1 MEVEKEVS
9 MRTLNEAIKIVKSLF
24 SAPLG
29 SFPRGG
35 VETALR
41 VRLNLSPT
49 SITLITER
57 GLSVVLRRDA
67 SEWVVVYLE
76 NKSTHE
82 SLDEAIFALVEPVLR
97 DEISLRVEG

>member
-1 MEVEKEVS
+1 
-9 MRTLNEAIKIVKSLF
+9 MRTIQEAKTIVKSLF

-49 SITLITER
+49 TITLITER
-57 GLSVVLRRDA
+57 GLSVMLRRDA

-76 NKSTHE
+76 NKSIHE
-82 SLDEAIFALVEPVLR
+82 SLDEAIFALVSPIIR
-97 DEISLRVEG
+97 DEIEHRL